1 MKNDYWVVEFNETSE
16 LVKDYSNRFVTEAL
30 ISELMYLDERIK
42 KHNNASIDVSGN
54 ITDEFVGYH
63 KFYFEHR
70 INGGVVNKI
79 RIDIGDG
86 LNVNRDN
93 FESLKRYIKND
104 FESETQDYDNSPS
117 IKM

>member
-1 MKNDYWVVEFNETSE
+1 MTNDYWVVEFNETSE

-70 INGGVVNKI
+70 INGEVVNRI

-93 FESLKRYIKND
+93 F
-104 FESETQDYDNSPS
+104 
-117 IKM
+117 